1 MKLILGFPDIARQYA
16 HYVSPEE
23 KPERAE
29 AKFAAAAFNVATAAS
44 IAAVALAL
52 FSHSIP
58 LFALAACA
66 YSIRGAITKFIT
78 WENNAEPDIQILEF
92 VCWMSPVAFSDPS
105 GEGSAY
111 AGGGPEQYGTR
122 EQ

>member
-16 HYVSPEE
+16 HEIWREE

-44 IAAVALAL
+44 IAAAALAL

-66 YSIRGAITKFIT
+66 YSIREAITKFII
-78 WENNAEPDIQILEF
+78 WERNAEPDIQILEF
-92 VCWMSPVAFSDPS
+92 VCWMSPVAFPDPS
-105 GEGSAY
+105 GEDSAD
-111 AGGGPEQYGTR
+111 AGGGSEQYR
-122 EQ
+122 RRV